1 MRPKLTRELLAELF
15 PRTVGAQQSPQEKTG
30 VILRRAVNDPELLD
44 AIQERACMRWE
55 HGYSDSLMSAVLCDL
70 TEIEEER
77 EYTSTPDEKQAAFLR
92 RLGNVLVYGSSRRP
106 KQIGLL
112 SLSDTVRNKYMPH
125 AGEVQCEAFIFLSQY
140 RFLTD

>member
-15 PRTVGAQQSPQEKTG
+15 PRTVGAQQSPQEKAG
-30 VILRRAVNDPELLD
+30 GILRRAVNDPDLLD

-77 EYTSTPDEKQAAFLR
+77 EYTNTPDEKQAAFLR
-92 RLGNVLVYGSSRRP
+92 RLGFAEEDIMNP
-106 KQIGLL
+106 KKCPSVWVKQTPKTDWVAEL
-112 SLSDTVRNKYMPH
+112 
-125 AGEVQCEAFIFLSQY
+125 AGY
-140 RFLTD
+140 RQE